1 MSRSPFGPI
10 VEPPFDPDEDNRRV
24 LAVAA
29 LVARAGGKAFEVGY
43 LHEDAPTVEE
53 AGWWVVAEWRGVK
66 LSSGSEHRSSGQAA
80 DALAD
85 RLLNGAQCK
94 CGRIASTNPAGVRGG
109 DATTLLGEDWTFEQ
123 QKEAGVC
130 VWRREGDRWKS
141 GCDAPPRPLTP
152 DEVKRLRG

>member
-1 MSRSPFGPI
+1 VSRSPFGPI

-53 AGWWVVAEWRGVK
+53 AGWWVVAEWRGGLDVRAAE
-66 LSSGSEHRSSGQAA
+66 GSR
-80 DALAD
+80 
-85 RLLNGAQCK
+85 
-94 CGRIASTNPAGVRGG
+94 
-109 DATTLLGEDWTFEQ
+109 
-123 QKEAGVC
+123 GVC
-130 VWRREGDRWKS
+130 VAPRGRPVEVRLRRPA
-141 GCDAPPRPLTP
+141 APADP